1 MITATTVGYGDV
13 QIAESKDAKLF
24 ACLHIVVSVSWI
36 ASLISW
42 IDNLSSKRSSQL
54 QRANLILNPPK
65 REQIMALDHDN
76 KGVDE
81 LEFVVGMLMN
91 LGVQLC
97 GQKLTWDDVRPF
109 KLQFQMFD
117 VSKTGRLSKDDLEA
131 YARKMELVNMHRNAA
146 SRAEAL
152 ESHSGRDT
160 GSLSFGKTSW
170 LKTSELFKRS
180 HHAEAQAPELSLA
193 GQIAQQDKAVA
204 LMQAVIRGWKV
215 RKSLSRIAPEEQC
228 SDLGEGAASHG

>member
-97 GQKLTWDDVRPF
+97 GQKLTWDDVRQT
-109 KLQFQMFD
+109 L
-117 VSKTGRLSKDDLEA
+117 
-131 YARKMELVNMHRNAA
+131 
-146 SRAEAL
+146 
-152 ESHSGRDT
+152 
-160 GSLSFGKTSW
+160 
-170 LKTSELFKRS
+170 
-180 HHAEAQAPELSLA
+180 LSLGKWSAENGYLYTVANDITMDDAWIEAARAQLYGAYEAA
-193 GQIAQQDKAVA
+193 GFAD
-204 LMQAVIRGWKV
+204 
-215 RKSLSRIAPEEQC
+215 
-228 SDLGEGAASHG
+228 

>member
-13 QIAESKDAKLF
+13 QIADSKDAKLF

-42 IDNLSSKRSSQL
+42 IDNLSSKRASQL
-54 QRANLILNPPK
+54 QRANLILHPPQ
-65 REQIMALDHDN
+65 REEIMALDHDN

-131 YARKMELVNMHRNAA
+131 YARKMDLVNMHRNAA
-146 SRAEAL
+146 SRAQAL
-152 ESHSGRDT
+152 ESRSSRDPP
-160 GSLSFGKTSW
+160 SFGKTSW
-170 LKTSELFKRS
+170 LKASELFMGS
-180 HHAEAQAPELSLA
+180 GQAPELSVA

-204 LMQAVIRGWKV
+204 QMQAVIRGWKV
-215 RKSLSRIAPEEQC
+215 RKSLSRIAPEEQY
-228 SDLGEGAASHG
+228 SDVGEGASPG